1 MQNYASQRDM
11 MARVKESLHA
21 HGFEAQEVER
31 SCFDL
36 FARDERH
43 LIALKVLHNVDSFG
57 YIQALDLKKATAKMN
72 AAPVLIGC
80 VGRNFELKENCVY
93 ERFDVP
99 AMRPETFENTL
110 ENINPLFLS
119 KKGQTVN
126 HISGERMRQLRSE
139 NDISLE
145 ELSRHVDLSKKTLYL
160 AEKHSRMSSDSARK
174 VEMFFSESI
183 TKPIDVFA
191 WKTSEIPEYEDNSGL
206 HAYND
211 EKKAINCLSRAGF
224 DCTYLKTAP
233 MKVINAFEDKIV
245 LSAIVTGNSRKKQIN
260 DLKNISEI
268 SQNKRMIINLSS
280 GDRDVS
286 GVASFSVSELR
297 SIASC
302 EELLERICERERES
316 DGSA

>member
-11 MARVKESLHA
+11 MEGVKESLHA
-21 HGFEAQEVER
+21 HGFEAQEFER

-36 FARDERH
+36 FARDGRH

-57 YIQALDLKKATAKMN
+57 YFQALDLKKATAKMN

-80 VGRNFELKENCVY
+80 IGRNFELKENCVY

-110 ENINPLFLS
+110 DNVNPMFFS
-119 KKGQTVN
+119 KKGQTVSR
-126 HISGERMRQLRSE
+126 ISGERMRQLRSE
-139 NDISLE
+139 SDISLE
-145 ELSRHVDLSKKTLYL
+145 ELSRHVDVSKKTLYL
-160 AEKHSRMSSDSARK
+160 AEKHSRMSPDAVHR

-183 TKPIDVFA
+183 TTPIDVFA
-191 WKTSEIPEYEDNSGL
+191 WRADVSEDDDL
-206 HAYND
+206 HVCD
-211 EKKAINCLSRAGF
+211 EEKKAMDCLSKTGF

-245 LSAIVTGNSRKKQIN
+245 LSAIVTGHPGEKQIN

-268 SQNKRMIINLSS
+268 SLNRKMVINLS
-280 GDRDVS
+280 GEVRDIF
-286 GVASFSVSELR
+286 GVASFSLAELR

-302 EELLERICERERES
+302 EELLERICERES
-316 DGSA
+316 DGSG